1 MLSRYE
7 GPNPLRLYFRFVRY
21 LVWEFRWPL
30 CVFATLV
37 LSGGLALRFGY
48 HREHLSF
55 LRACHAVF
63 MLIFLE
69 SALDFP
75 DEWYLQPLFF
85 LMPIVGLGAVA
96 DSVVRLAYLMFTRK
110 QNLQEWQRMVASLYR
125 NHYVVVGVG
134 KVGYQ
139 IIKGLLELREP
150 VVAIELESK
159 TTPLMEEL
167 LDRGVPIIQGN
178 GRTLKT
184 LEQAG
189 TREADAVILAT
200 SDDLANLDAALTA
213 RDLNPGVRIVLRLF
227 DETLASKVEG
237 AFAMPAI
244 STSQVAAPA
253 FIAAATGRKV
263 YQPFTLSGKMVHM
276 TDLTIDPHGEL
287 IGVTVGD
294 LQKDNQVNVVMHQ
307 GAEGVNVNP
316 GPTIPMAPGD
326 VILVIAQMEQLVALE
341 VRNRPN
347 HHHGHNH
354 QKPAVA
360 SSRTAFAEDVT
371 ERTGS

>member
-1 MLSRYE
+1 MISKYE
-7 GPNPLRLYFRFVRY
+7 GPNRLRIYIRFVRY

-30 CVFATLV
+30 GVFATLV
-37 LSGGLALRFGY
+37 LVGGWVLKVGY
-48 HREHLSF
+48 SQQQQLGYLH
-55 LRACHAVF
+55 ACHAVF

-69 SALDFP
+69 SGLEFP
-75 DEWYLQPLFF
+75 TKWYLQPLFF
-85 LMPIVGLGAVA
+85 LLPIVGLGAVA

-110 QNLQEWQRMVASLYR
+110 QKLQEWQRMVASLYR
-125 NHYVVVGVG
+125 NHVVVVGVG

-150 VVAIELESK
+150 IVAIELETK
-159 TTPLMEEL
+159 TTTLMEEL
-167 LDRGVPIIQGN
+167 LDRGVPILQGN
-178 GRTLKT
+178 GRNQKT

-189 TREADAVILAT
+189 VAEAKAVILAT

-227 DETLASKVEG
+227 DETLAAKVGG

-263 YQPFTLSGKMVHM
+263 YQEFQLAGKLVHM
-276 TDLTIDPHGEL
+276 TDMTVRPDGGLVGLSVGE
-287 IGVTVGD
+287 I
-294 LQKDNQVNVVMHQ
+294 QKSNLVNIVMHQ

-316 GPTIPMAPGD
+316 GHAIVMAPGD
-326 VILVIAQMEQLVALE
+326 VVLVIAPMEQLVILE
-341 VRNRPN
+341 SLNHPN
-347 HHHGHNH
+347 NHGKNH
-354 QKPAVA
+354 KVVVA
-360 SSRTAFAEDVT
+360 PSSAAGPVKSVAAD
-371 ERTGS
+371 